1 MKIISLLL
9 FTFGLLAG
17 QSALAIEFKDLD
29 ESQRAKLLARE
40 NVTVTFESKE
50 FKDAPWPVVKVFT
63 LIQSTPLSAISI
75 FGALDYQE
83 KYVPKT
89 KKSKPIKHISP
100 TEVHTEYEIEVP
112 FPLPNAL
119 HVHGSVLKKL
129 NHDGGYELSWYR
141 VSSNS
146 TEEAKGFARFTN
158 YKNQTLMEYQTF
170 IVPKSIFGSL
180 VKKIM
185 VKDVDNTVRA
195 IRDHVEKLEKTK
207 DPLLEKYT
215 QFTLRSLQGIP
226 VYDEIIQQTK

>member
-1 MKIISLLL
+1 MKMISLLL

-29 ESQRAKLLARE
+29 ESQMAKLLARE

-63 LIQSTPLSAISI
+63 LIQATPLRAVSI

-100 TEVHTEYEIEVP
+100 TEVYTEYEIEVP

-129 NHDGGYELSWYR
+129 SNEDYELSWYR

-170 IVPKSIFGSL
+170 IVPKSIFGPL

-195 IRDHVEKLEKTK
+195 IRDHVEKLVKTN

-226 VYDEIIQQTK
+226 VYDEVIQQTK